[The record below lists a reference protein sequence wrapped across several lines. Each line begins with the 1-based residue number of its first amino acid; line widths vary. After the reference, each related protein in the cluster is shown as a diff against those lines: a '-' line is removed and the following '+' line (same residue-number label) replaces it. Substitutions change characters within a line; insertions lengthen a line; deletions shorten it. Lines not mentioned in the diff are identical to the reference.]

1 MRCWMYGALS
11 LKYFPPSPVTH
22 LCQWVFAAA
31 STSLDEH
38 VSAPA
43 LLPFEIKNY
52 WLCILWRIW
61 GGGILGSHLYC
72 LQARLCSCEKAPVSF
87 VVSVHWAV
95 YPHVSAQISWDRF
108 LWNLVL
114 GTLWKS
120 VKKIQIWLNSGQK
133 YQAFYN
139 KTQVQFVVAGN
150 LKFPYSCSLGMTRY
164 HAVRI

>member
-1 MRCWMYGALS
+1 MYGALS

-61 GGGILGSHLYC
+61 GGGYLVHIYIVYRHVCVVVRKRLLALSCLSIGPSIRMSQHRFHGTDFCEIWCWGLY
-72 LQARLCSCEKAPVSF
+72 E
-87 VVSVHWAV
+87 
-95 YPHVSAQISWDRF
+95 
-108 LWNLVL
+108 NL
-114 GTLWKS
+114 S
-120 VKKIQIWLNSGQK
+120 RRS
-133 YQAFYN
+133 
-139 KTQVQFVVAGN
+139 
-150 LKFPYSCSLGMTRY
+150 KFG
-164 HAVRI
+164 